1 MVTSGTGKPGAS
13 GVAGKAVIAP
23 AVFEMLVA
31 DVLVAETLDAVDGV
45 DDQRL
50 ESVVLAL
57 QVADGFQN
65 LLPVLG
71 RLGEVGDGVG
81 KSATGHER
89 NQSVFASGHEEDGA
103 GWHGGE
109 RGLAAALGAEQDH
122 AARLPAG
129 GLIDVIEEFAAR
141 GLCLLRALS
150 SCTWLRWRLLGNG
163 RGFGDGCHGVLLCL
177 R

>member
-1 MVTSGTGKPGAS
+1 MIDIPLAVLSASRRAQEHGDVGDGQSGAS
-13 GVAGKAVIAP
+13 GVACEAVIAP

-31 DVLVAETLDAVDGV
+31 NVLVAETLDAVDGV

-81 KSATGHER
+81 KPATG
-89 NQSVFASGHEEDGA
+89 
-103 GWHGGE
+103 
-109 RGLAAALGAEQDH
+109 
-122 AARLPAG
+122 P
-129 GLIDVIEEFAAR
+129 
-141 GLCLLRALS
+141 
-150 SCTWLRWRLLGNG
+150 
-163 RGFGDGCHGVLLCL
+163 
-177 R
+177 